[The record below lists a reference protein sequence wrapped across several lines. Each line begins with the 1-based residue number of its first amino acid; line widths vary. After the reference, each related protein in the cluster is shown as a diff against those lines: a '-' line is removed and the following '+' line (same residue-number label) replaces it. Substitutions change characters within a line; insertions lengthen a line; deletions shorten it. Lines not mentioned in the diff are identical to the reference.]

1 VALVDN
7 ALSEMVI
14 NSFFIVEA
22 IAEDLTALKY
32 LR

>member
-1 VALVDN
+1 VVLDDN